1 MLSDNVSGWDHS
13 KAAPGFTS
21 KRRNVRK
28 DPEKKGRNMG
38 VPWSNDLGFVI
49 WLIHNIYYE
58 TVRLS
63 DKKCILLLK
72 QNHKLSSQ
80 TKSIAVTSSNSL
92 VWTVLHIKYNMGSKR
107 EDPKCCKNQNQVH
120 NLNQRFPKFPWNWE
134 DWQPRKPDL
143 LVLLQFFFTSKETRY
158 WLLQALANWVAL
170 NTVYI
175 YIHTY
180 IKCIHIC
187 I

>member
-92 VWTVLHIKYNMGSKR
+92 VWTVLHINTTW
-107 EDPKCCKNQNQVH
+107 DPKGKIQNVAKPESSTQFEPTLSEISLELRRLATKKTWFACAPPVFF
-120 NLNQRFPKFPWNWE
+120 LQA
-134 DWQPRKPDL
+134 RKP
-143 LVLLQFFFTSKETRY
+143 VTGCYRHWQIGWHSIQY
-158 WLLQALANWVAL
+158 IYI
-170 NTVYI
+170 YI
-175 YIHTY
+175 YIHT
-180 IKCIHIC
+180 
-187 I
+187 

>member
-107 EDPKCCKNQNQVH
+107 EDPKCCKTRIKYTIWTNAFRNFLGIEKIGNQE
-120 NLNQRFPKFPWNWE
+120 NLICLCSSSFFLQA
-134 DWQPRKPDL
+134 RKP
-143 LVLLQFFFTSKETRY
+143 VTGCYRHWQIGWHSI
-158 WLLQALANWVAL
+158 Q
-170 NTVYI
+170 YI